1 MDSPEGIRV
10 NQSSLRSSLVL
21 FQVQDL
27 VLVRYIPS
35 NIGFLYCNADV
46 IELPEWHGKRR
57 AVLGGRPLPGM
68 WVLVITHGKSA

>member
-1 MDSPEGIRV
+1 M
-10 NQSSLRSSLVL
+10 VL
-21 FQVQDL
+21 FQVQVL

-46 IELPEWHGKRR
+46 SELSEWLGKMR

-68 WVLVITHGKSA
+68 WVLVILFR